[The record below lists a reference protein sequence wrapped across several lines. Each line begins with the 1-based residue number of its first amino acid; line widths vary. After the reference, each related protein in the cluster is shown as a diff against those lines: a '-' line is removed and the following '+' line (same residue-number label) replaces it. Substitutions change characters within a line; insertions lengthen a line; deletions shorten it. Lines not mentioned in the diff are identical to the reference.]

1 MALIKKLVSF
11 VVVCIA
17 LGFTMPTFAEGKVS
31 IKYAIRGDSL
41 TATIDEKIYTI
52 TSLDA
57 YEFTSDAVNPEN
69 PGERSRD
76 YSLIRIDKVG
86 DFDGNGLADVLF
98 DVAQTGNCC
107 GPVYKIASIY
117 PDGTSN
123 VSKEGFSS
131 WDEPKIE
138 KINKQTVFKV
148 DYKGQHSEFIYKN
161 NDLITTRSGAVPKL
175 YALKEVSLK
184 DFDGLEYPNDQISFN
199 YDLNSDGKKEKISCV
214 SGRLIRCD
222 ITDKQGKVLFGN
234 FLCARYGILPAKTN
248 GWHDLVCDENLVIR
262 YSNSKY
268 RVVVEGNAQR

>member
-1 MALIKKLVSF
+1 MALIKKLVIF

-31 IKYAIRGDSL
+31 IKYAIREDSL

-57 YEFTSDAVNPEN
+57 YEFTSDAGNPEN

-107 GPVYKIASIY
+107 GPLYKIASIY

-138 KINKQTVFKV
+138 KINRQTVFKV

-161 NDLITTRSGAVPKL
+161 NDLMTTRSAAVPKL

-184 DFDGLEYPNDQISFN
+184 DFDALEDHNTNIDFN
-199 YDLNSDGKKEKISCV
+199 YDLNSDGKKEKFSCGATRYMSCEITEKRRKV
-214 SGRLIRCD
+214 WPGNLLCD
-222 ITDKQGKVLFGN
+222 
-234 FLCARYGILPAKTN
+234 RYGILPTKTN
-248 GWHDLVCDENLVIR
+248 GWHDLVCSENLVIR
-262 YSNSKY
+262 YSNDKY
-268 RVVVEGNAQR
+268 RYQFDK